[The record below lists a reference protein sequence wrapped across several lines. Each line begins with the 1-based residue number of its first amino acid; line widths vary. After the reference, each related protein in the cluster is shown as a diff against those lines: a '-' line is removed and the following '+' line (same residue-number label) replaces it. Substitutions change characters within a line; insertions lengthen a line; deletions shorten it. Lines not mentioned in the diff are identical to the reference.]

1 MKKSA
6 AWLILAGVLAGLWW
20 SGNLPS
26 GPWSP
31 PPLRA
36 VGEPRESATLGRAA
50 GETGT
55 AREEAR
61 VVFVAD
67 GDTVR
72 CVYRGRLEWV
82 RLLRINTPEKDRRGY
97 SGARALLR
105 RLVEKKTV
113 LLEFEDP
120 GRPERD
126 QYGRL
131 LGYLFREEVNVN
143 VEMVR
148 AGWSRFWKKYGEGR
162 YAAEFRQA
170 ESEAR
175 GAGRGLWA
183 Q

>member
-1 MKKSA
+1 MRKVA
-6 AWLILAGVLAGLWW
+6 GLLILAGALAGLWW

-26 GPWSP
+26 RPWSP

-36 VGEPRESATLGRAA
+36 VGEPRESAT
-50 GETGT
+50 
-55 AREEAR
+55 AREEAQ